1 MTVALY
7 QLNVQAVDQLSND
20 CDCFVDRSCKLFID
34 QLVSAIYTIRW
45 FLNLLLLII

>member
-20 CDCFVDRSCKLFID
+20 CDCFVDLSCKLFID